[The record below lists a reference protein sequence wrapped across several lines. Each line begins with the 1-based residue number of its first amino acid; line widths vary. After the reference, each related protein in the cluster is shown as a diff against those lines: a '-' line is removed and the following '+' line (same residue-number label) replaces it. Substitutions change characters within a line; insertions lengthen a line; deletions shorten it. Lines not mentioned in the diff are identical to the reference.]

1 MVATFAMAQTFG
13 HLAKVILFA
22 VHGFVYLD
30 QLALLAIGISAV
42 IVGTWFGT
50 RVLRNLSE
58 QLFGHLFRLV
68 LTVIAIRVIFITLF
82 S

>member
-13 HLAKVILFA
+13 HLAKVILFTA
-22 VHGFVYLD
+22 DGFAYFDHLP
-30 QLALLAIGISAV
+30 LLAIGISAV

-58 QLFGHLFRLV
+58 QLFGHLFRFA
-68 LTVIAIRVIFITLF
+68 LTVIAIRVILVALF